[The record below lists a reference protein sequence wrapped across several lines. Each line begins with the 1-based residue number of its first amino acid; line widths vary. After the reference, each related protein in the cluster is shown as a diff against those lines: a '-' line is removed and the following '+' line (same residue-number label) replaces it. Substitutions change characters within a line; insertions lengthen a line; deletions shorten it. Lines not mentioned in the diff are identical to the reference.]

1 MSTET
6 ITFNIDEELKM
17 KLKIKA
23 LKEKKTIT
31 EILID
36 YITEYVE
43 K

>member
-23 LKEKKTIT
+23 LQEKKTIT

-36 YITEYVE
+36 YITEYVKE
-43 K
+43 

>member
-23 LKEKKTIT
+23 LQEKKTIT
-31 EILID
+31 EILIE
-36 YITEYVE
+36 YITEYVKE
-43 K
+43 

>member
-23 LKEKKTIT
+23 LQEKKTIT
-31 EILID
+31 EILIN
-36 YITEYVE
+36 YITEYVKE
-43 K
+43 